1 VSGGGLAALLLLG
14 ILAADGPKVR
24 AAEPKK
30 EARTV
35 ARYMPPAN
43 RGLPSILLRRAAGK
57 TDWQRLGPA
66 QRDISTGDTLV
77 SLPGYRSAVHF
88 KSGIDLTLWGD
99 LPELSVFSP
108 LLESLVVVHDPGD
121 FDLDLTLDHGR
132 IVLANPKAR
141 QPAKVRVHFRD
152 PAAKGGYR
160 AWEITFPEK
169 DAEVALE
176 LWGRYPAGVPFS
188 KAKDREGPVHVLYLT
203 VLKGQANV
211 RADDTTHAMKA
222 PPGPALIFWD
232 SRDDEATG
240 PQRLQKRPDWATQL
254 YPPFPT
260 GLSKGVEKQLQAQRD
275 HMIEALGELS
285 TQVKTYHVDAALAD
299 ALPTR
304 EESMRVLGLRCMGAI
319 GNLTRLVDALLD
331 KKHREVRVV
340 AIEELRHY
348 IGLNRDNGLQL
359 YQTLLKK
366 KYTPKQANVVM
377 GLLHTLSDRDRDRPE
392 TYSRLIDYLRQDTPA
407 IRELAHWHLIRLVP
421 EGKKIPFDAL
431 GNADS
436 LDRAFQAWKKLIPEG
451 NLPKQPR
458 QKH

>member
-1 VSGGGLAALLLLG
+1 
-14 ILAADGPKVR
+14 
-24 AAEPKK
+24 
-30 EARTV
+30 
-35 ARYMPPAN
+35 M
-43 RGLPSILLRRAAGK
+43 
-57 TDWQRLGPA
+57 
-66 QRDISTGDTLV
+66 
-77 SLPGYRSAVHF
+77 
-88 KSGIDLTLWGD
+88 
-99 LPELSVFSP
+99 
-108 LLESLVVVHDPGD
+108 LESVVVVHDPGD

-132 IVLANPKAR
+132 IVLANHKAK
-141 QPAKVRVHFRD
+141 QPARVRVRFRD
-152 PAAKGGYR
+152 HAAKGGQR
-160 AWEITFPEK
+160 VWEITLAEK

-319 GNLTRLVDALLD
+319 GNLARLVDALLD

-348 IGLNRDNGLQL
+348 IGLNRDNVLQL

-366 KYTPKQANVVM
+366 KYTAKQAEVVM
-377 GLLHTLSDRDRDRPE
+377 GLLHTLSNRDLDRPE

-421 EGKKIPFDAL
+421 KGSKIPFDAL

-436 LDRAFQAWKKLIPEG
+436 LDRAYQAWKKLIPEG
-451 NLPKQPR
+451 SLPRPPKKKP
-458 QKH
+458 